1 MYIHSKKL
9 MRKNKKI
16 QEQKKSSQEE
26 SLNEEEI
33 LKKCTPDNIKTIEKL
48 QSMVML
54 LISSSF

>member
-1 MYIHSKKL
+1 